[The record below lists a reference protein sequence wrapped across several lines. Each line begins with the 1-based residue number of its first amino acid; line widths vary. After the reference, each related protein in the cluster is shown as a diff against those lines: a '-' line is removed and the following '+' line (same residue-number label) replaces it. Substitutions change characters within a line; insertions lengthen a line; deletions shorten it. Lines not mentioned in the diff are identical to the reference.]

1 MISEGAVLL
10 LAEVAGVESRAG
22 HGGHAMS
29 SIKSA
34 RIEDHFVELT
44 DPRRRAGTYPL
55 INVVTIALCAVI
67 CGADDFVAIARFGRT
82 KRDWLAR
89 FLDLSDGI
97 PSHDRFNA
105 ILAAIK
111 PAEFEKCLLSWIT
124 ALHEITAGQTIAIDG
139 KTLRRS
145 SGTAAKR
152 WSAASSKSAIHM
164 VSAWATANH
173 ISLGQ
178 VVVDEKSNEIT
189 AIPQLLEILEL
200 SGALVTID
208 AMGCQTDIA
217 QQIVAAGADYC
228 LAVKGNQPT
237 LHEGIVKFFDEHL
250 EDDFAQVSV
259 RRHETQEKGHG
270 REETRHSF
278 ICQVPEDLPDRA
290 RWAGLK
296 AIGIVISSTQRGGK
310 DTGDV
315 RYYILSKYLAARRFA
330 EAVRGHWAI
339 ENRLH
344 WQLDVTFAEDQS
356 RIRQGHADANFSIL
370 RRAALGLLKNETTAK
385 IGIKNKR
392 LNAAWDDSY
401 LEKVLV
407 GT

>member
-1 MISEGAVLL
+1 
-10 LAEVAGVESRAG
+10 
-22 HGGHAMS
+22 MS

-34 RIEDHFVELT
+34 RIDEHFAGLS
-44 DPRRRAGTYPL
+44 DPRRRKVTYPL
-55 INVVTIALCAVI
+55 VNVVTIALCAVI
-67 CGADDFVAIARFGRT
+67 CGADDFVSIADWGRT
-82 KRDWLAR
+82 KRAWLAK
-89 FLDLSDGI
+89 FLDLSSGI

-105 ILAAIK
+105 ILGAIK

-124 ALHEITAGQTIAIDG
+124 ALHEITGGQIVAIDG

-145 SGTAAKR
+145 FD
-152 WSAASSKSAIHM
+152 AASSKSAIHM

-208 AMGCQTDIA
+208 AMGCQTEIA
-217 QQIVAAGADYC
+217 EKIVAAQADYC

-250 EDDFAQVSV
+250 EDDFARVSV

-270 REETRHSF
+270 REETRHYF
-278 ICQVPEDLPDRA
+278 ICPIPDDLPDCS

-296 AIGIVISSTQRGGK
+296 AIGIVISSTQRNGK
-310 DTGDV
+310 DCGDV

-330 EAVRGHWAI
+330 EAVRGHWGI

-344 WQLDVTFAEDQS
+344 WQLDVTFQEDQC
-356 RIRQGHADANFSIL
+356 RLRQGHADANFSIL
-370 RRAALGLLKNETTAK
+370 RRAALSLLKNEPTAK
-385 IGIKNKR
+385 LGIKNKR
-392 LNAAWDDSY
+392 LSAGWNETY
-401 LEKVLV
+401 LEKVLL